1 MTEKKH
7 YQSEYLIS
15 LHEIDYRTTSMN
27 EDYFTYI
34 EKRFVIDTLNNLDI
48 EVLKKLINF
57 KYTNPKTMIV
67 INEEQHYERENLFDK
82 YCVKFSADF
91 FM

>member
-1 MTEKKH
+1 MTEKKR

-15 LHEIDYRTTSMN
+15 IHEIDYRTTFRD
-27 EDYFTYI
+27 EDYITYM

-57 KYTNPKTMIV
+57 KYTNPKTMKV
-67 INEEQHYERENLFDK
+67 NNEEQHYERENLFDK
-82 YCVKFSADF
+82 NCIKFSADF